1 MDKLAFFLG
10 KWKGKGVI
18 IEKGMN
24 YLEEAVYS
32 IVRTEPAI
40 VISA

>member
-1 MDKLAFFLG
+1 MDRLAFFLG

-24 YLEEAVYS
+24 YIEETSYS
-32 IVRTEPAI
+32 VVITEPAI